1 VGDDV
6 VIKSEWGKMST
17 TPKARTEWQRI
28 ELRMEFGFLALVLAV
43 VATFLVLISNG
54 TPSVALDTSP
64 VTAAKFSGEV
74 VGIKAISNE
83 LVSVR
88 YVVKNIS
95 SPSGTP
101 ICSIYVADPSGSFPG
116 YSNQSL
122 SVLSIQPIAT
132 LERVILIIYLA
143 VIMLFKYRILM
154 VIIIYNRLPYLPVTE
169 ELI

>member
-1 VGDDV
+1 
-6 VIKSEWGKMST
+6 MRT

-43 VATFLVLISNG
+43 VATFLVVISNG

-74 VGIKAISNE
+74 VGIKAISNN

-116 YSNQSL
+116 YSNELVMKSIKGGQNFSSYINIPL
-122 SVLSIQPIAT
+122 HSPGSRYVTQGSVSC
-132 LERVILIIYLA
+132 R
-143 VIMLFKYRILM
+143 
-154 VIIIYNRLPYLPVTE
+154 
-169 ELI
+169 